1 MTPEMMGLSGITRM
15 AWYLFFKPKTMMS
28 EKNRKTIV
36 GIVSRQIENSG
47 GILAITSDSTEP
59 ADFEA
64 GPAPSPGIRM
74 KPVHFLS

>member
-1 MTPEMMGLSGITRM
+1 MTPEMMGLSAITRM
-15 AWYLFFKPKTMMS
+15 AWYLFFKPKT
-28 EKNRKTIV
+28 IV
-36 GIVSRQIENSG
+36 GIVSRQLTNSG